1 MSLLPWQL
9 ATEFTGWATHLLR
22 LEGGQHQLDALEPG
36 QDIFQRVVV
45 ALSAEPFFLDGSE
58 WWQGAENVVNIPM
71 ARGENEHLGF
81 HSMDSLA

>member
-1 MSLLPWQL
+1 LLSLLPWQL

-45 ALSAEPFFLDGSE
+45 ALSAEPFFLGWLRVVAGSRKRGEHPDGS
-58 WWQGAENVVNIPM
+58 WGK
-71 ARGENEHLGF
+71 
-81 HSMDSLA
+81 